1 MMGRR
6 KANYKIRTYGEKKMK
21 KKMKIMISILKEDL

>member
-6 KANYKIRTYGEKKMK
+6 KLKIRTQGEKEMK
-21 KKMKIMISILKEDL
+21 KKTIISILKEDL

>member
-6 KANYKIRTYGEKKMK
+6 KSKIRTQGEKKMK
-21 KKMKIMISILKEDL
+21 KKTIISILKEDL